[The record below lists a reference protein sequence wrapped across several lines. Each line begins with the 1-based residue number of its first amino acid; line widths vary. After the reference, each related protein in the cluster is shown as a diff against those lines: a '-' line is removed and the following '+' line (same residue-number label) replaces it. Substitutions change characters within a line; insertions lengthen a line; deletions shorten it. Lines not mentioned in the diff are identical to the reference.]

1 MPSLEN
7 HCQESMRLFGKSYEE
22 VHRWL
27 DEFAGSAEYGFR
39 HRKVRHHEVG
49 IAEVCRLF
57 GPDAGKAAKRH
68 IFSDLKTEGWTTDDP
83 FPKNEDDY
91 VKIGFF

>member
-1 MPSLEN
+1 MPRLED
-7 HCQESMRLFGKSYEE
+7 HCRESIDIFGKTYEE

-27 DEFAGSAEYGFR
+27 DEFAGSEEYGFR
-39 HRKVRHHEVG
+39 HRKVRHHEAG

-57 GPDAGKAAKRH
+57 GREAGVSAKQH
-68 IFSDLKTEGWTTDDP
+68 IVSDLKTEGWTTDDP

-91 VKIGFF
+91 VKIGLF

>member
-1 MPSLEN
+1 MPSLKN
-7 HCQESMRLFGKSYEE
+7 HCQESMRLFGKPYEE